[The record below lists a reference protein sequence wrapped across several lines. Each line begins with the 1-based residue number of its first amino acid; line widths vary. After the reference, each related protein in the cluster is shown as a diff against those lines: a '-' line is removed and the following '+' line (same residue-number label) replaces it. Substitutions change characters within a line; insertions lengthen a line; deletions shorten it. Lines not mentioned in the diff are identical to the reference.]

1 MEIRVEV
8 LHKSTSYRHS
18 SALEKLSEMFNTI
31 HSSVIKAV
39 SSSVGKKISSS
50 ENNLLQFWNAS
61 IGRIK
66 TSQLVRRTEITQRA
80 TIRAKT
86 NAEPGAVVT

>member
-18 SALEKLSEMFNTI
+18 SGLEKLSEMFDTI
-31 HSSVIKAV
+31 HSSIIKAV
-39 SSSVGKKISSS
+39 SSSVGKKVSSS

-66 TSQLVRRTEITQRA
+66 KNSTVSEENGDN
-80 TIRAKT
+80 KT
-86 NAEPGAVVT
+86 GNDKNQK